1 MPIFDHAHPTTIT
14 LSFLEFVSAN
24 KKSVYSINSFLS
36 YSQFKS
42 PMTRMAT
49 HIFPHNHPNIF
60 QSTFNF
66 HESVSICKKA
76 GYFIIL
82 FYEYIWFAILQSD
95 WPRTLWPISQEPDF
109 PDLWDLCRKI
119 KNNINFHYR
128 PNSEKKLMATV
139 FNKFKKPYFWAIFG
153 QFLQFSF
160 FLFLFGKIWL
170 SHTTSYGF

>member
-1 MPIFDHAHPTTIT
+1 MTLKPMPIFDHAHPTTIT

-66 HESVSICKKA
+66 HESVSYAKKQAISSFCSMNISDLRSCNPIGLEHFGPYLRNQIFLICGICA
-76 GYFIIL
+76 G
-82 FYEYIWFAILQSD
+82 
-95 WPRTLWPISQEPDF
+95 
-109 PDLWDLCRKI
+109 K
-119 KNNINFHYR
+119 
-128 PNSEKKLMATV
+128 
-139 FNKFKKPYFWAIFG
+139 
-153 QFLQFSF
+153 
-160 FLFLFGKIWL
+160 
-170 SHTTSYGF
+170 